1 MNVSIEIS
9 YYPLVEDFTVPI
21 NNFVRQLTNSN
32 IIIETGKMSTII
44 IGEFSEVM
52 RLLTKAMSELMNNYP
67 SVFNIK
73 ISNACMVQ
81 NK

>member
-1 MNVSIEIS
+1 MNVSIEIN

>member
-52 RLLTKAMSELMNNYP
+52 RLLPKAMSELMNNYP